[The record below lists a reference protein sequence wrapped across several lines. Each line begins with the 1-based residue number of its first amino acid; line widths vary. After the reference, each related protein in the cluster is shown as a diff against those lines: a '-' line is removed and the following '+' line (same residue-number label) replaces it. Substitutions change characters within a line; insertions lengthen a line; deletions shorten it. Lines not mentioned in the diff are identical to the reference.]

1 MTFLLDVNVIIAL
14 IDPAHV
20 QHDDAHAWF
29 TQRGRASWA
38 TCPLTANGVVRIV
51 GHQRYPNSP
60 GTPAAVA
67 QLMLE
72 LCRLPGHLFWPD
84 DISLLDAE
92 KFDFTRLLSSGQVTD
107 SYLLALAC
115 AHDGQLATFDRRLV
129 VDAVRGGAQGL
140 HLIACGDIND
150 AK

>member
-1 MTFLLDVNVIIAL
+1 MTFLLDVNVLIAL

-29 TQRGRASWA
+29 NQIGRKSWA
-38 TCPLTANGVVRIV
+38 TRPLTVNGVMRIV

-67 QLMLE
+67 RWMVE
-72 LCRLPGHLFWPD
+72 LCALPGHVFWSD

-92 KFDFTRLLSSGQVTD
+92 KFDLARLLGSAQVTD

-115 AHDGQLATFDRRLV
+115 AHGGQLATFDRRLV
-129 VDAVRGGAQGL
+129 VDAVRGGAQSL
-140 HLIACGDIND
+140 HLS
-150 AK
+150 